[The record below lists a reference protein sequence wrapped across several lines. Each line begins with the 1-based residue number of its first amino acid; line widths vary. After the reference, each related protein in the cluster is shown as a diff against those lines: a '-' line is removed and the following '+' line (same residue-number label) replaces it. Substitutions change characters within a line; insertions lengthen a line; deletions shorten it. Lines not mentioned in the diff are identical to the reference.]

1 MQEEMEHAMVI
12 LKMTEEF
19 DKVNIIIVLLFSTS
33 DLKTGKR
40 RLPSDNDWAAMWKKF
55 RANF

>member
-1 MQEEMEHAMVI
+1 MQEEMELAMVI

-19 DKVNIIIVLLFSTS
+19 DKVNIIIVLLFSIS

-40 RLPSDNDWAAMWKKF
+40 RLPSDIDWAAMWKKF